1 MIIGIQPPGPWQ
13 YYVTRKDNQGLP
25 INEVRRKY
33 LAEQL
38 QFDNFVASQQA
49 TLQGMANGGGAAVV
63 SVASYIS
70 DFSAGVDGFI
80 AHPTLGGNVTLTAP
94 ETVDSVDDSLLMT
107 TDGGVQNYIRKP
119 DYNAVIGTTY
129 NVSVDIYAHQL
140 TGITYNFIF
149 GNVTNAITPTTATTW
164 ETKTFSL
171 TATTTGVIVVVPS
184 GTSFSAGALYALKNI
199 SITKA

>member
-49 TLQGMANGGGAAVV
+49 ALQGMANGGAAVA
-63 SVASYIS
+63 SVTSYIS
-70 DFSAGVDGFI
+70 DFSAGVDSFI

-107 TDGGVQNYIRKP
+107 TDGGLQNYIRRP

-129 NVSVDIYAHQL
+129 NVSLDIYAHQL
-140 TGITYNFIF
+140 TDITYSFIF
-149 GNVTNAITPTTATTW
+149 GNKTELITPTTATTW

-171 TATTTGVIVVVPS
+171 TATTTGVIVVVPNA
-184 GTSFSAGALYALKNI
+184 TSFSAGALFALKNI
-199 SITKA
+199 SITEA